1 MTKYLVLQNRTWHFV
16 QVFLLVQVNLNG
28 RKWFQLIDSIQF
40 QIQKLNVRYW
50 NIWWM
55 QRQLAFHFFKWCEK
69 FFLKLTFKVVF
80 WDISQNV
87 QITISRSSRQVDF
100 GSIYGHIEP
109 QNFRPEDGHF
119 GLGWGQNQSQIKCI
133 PILQRKESKQGLDQA
148 SPDDQTNHYLWYNYT
163 VTAHIT
169 AFYLYIFILC

>member
-1 MTKYLVLQNRTWHFV
+1 MR
-16 QVFLLVQVNLNG
+16 VFLLVQVNLNG

-55 QRQLAFHFFKWCEK
+55 QRQLAFYFFQVLWKV
-69 FFLKLTFKVVF
+69 FLKLTFKVVF
-80 WDISQNV
+80 WNISQNV

-100 GSIYGHIEP
+100 GSIYGHIGP
-109 QNFRPEDGHF
+109 QNFRPKNVHF
-119 GLGWGQNQSQIKCI
+119 GLEWGQNQSQKSVFRFYNEKKANKDLIRPHRTIKRTI
-133 PILQRKESKQGLDQA
+133 I
-148 SPDDQTNHYLWYNYT
+148 YNITT

-169 AFYLYIFILC
+169 ALYLYIFILC